1 MASNEAGPTA
11 RPIGIPDP
19 SQLDD
24 TVRQPG
30 NVQMPWIDL
39 HQHTQSLTWNDRDKF
54 DLSGAHAIVMIAASY
69 YWSPYRPVAPADV
82 RFLWDDA
89 VRRAE
94 VFSRCH
100 FYDQYVA
107 VGIHTWAKVSE
118 YESLLEVLPEYAAL
132 DSVVAIGETGIEV
145 TQHTSPWSLAD
156 QREVVSEQ
164 MRVARETGLPIILHT
179 PGSEKGGMPAWYAD
193 RYEEANASFTDPV
206 LDPATAK
213 TDAVEICLEL
223 KDAVGLADEQVII
236 DHASPE
242 IAPAVLETTDC
253 YLGFSV
259 SAGWLRGLDIGDVA
273 GVIREYGPEQIL
285 LDTDLAG
292 AMQNDP
298 FAMKHAIL
306 DLLRLGVEPAAV
318 KQVVYDN
325 PRDLIN
331 QQ

>member
-1 MASNEAGPTA
+1 MASHESAPTA
-11 RPIGIPDP
+11 RSIGIPDA
-19 SQLDD
+19 SQLAD
-24 TVRQPG
+24 TPSTSADAQI
-30 NVQMPWIDL
+30 PWIDV

-54 DLSGAHAIVMIAASY
+54 DLSGAQAVVMIAASY
-69 YWSPYRPVAPADV
+69 YWSPYRPVSPDDV

-89 VRRAE
+89 IRRAE

-107 VGIHTWAKVSE
+107 VGIHTWAKVTD
-118 YESLLEVLPEYAAL
+118 YETLLEVLPDYAAL

-145 TQHTSPWSLAD
+145 TQHTSAWSLAD
-156 QREVVSEQ
+156 QREAVAAQ
-164 MRVARETGLPIILHT
+164 MRIARDVGLPIILHT
-179 PGSEKGGMPAWYAD
+179 PGSDKGDMPAWHAD
-193 RYEEANASFTDPV
+193 RYEEMNASFTEPV

-213 TDAVEICLEL
+213 ADAVDICLDL
-223 KDAVGLADEQVII
+223 KDEVGLSDDQVLI
-236 DHASPE
+236 DHGSPE

-273 GVIREYGPEQIL
+273 AVIKEYGPEQIL

-292 AMQNDP
+292 AMRNDP
-298 FAMKHAIL
+298 FAMKQAIL

-318 KQVVYDN
+318 RQVVYEN
-325 PRDLIN
+325 PLDLIGS
-331 QQ
+331 Q